1 MLHGWT
7 LPQTMTG
14 RSSTVS
20 PPPWHYSGEVIAVE
34 FKADPSRV
42 AALAPARFEADAD
55 GSCTFVFCDWCSAAD
70 SDPRTLADPARSQ
83 YKEAFVIVTGMFR
96 GGRASRIP
104 FIWVDSEL
112 SLLRGHIQGFP
123 KQLGQIHM
131 TRPVSLGK
139 GGVRLEPGAT
149 LGAHVSSVGRR
160 LASVRVELQDKVDTP
175 PLALFAPPLHTR
187 LFPSLSRP
195 EPAVEEYSIGKVSNV
210 GWSDIWRG
218 EGNIQFGESEYSEL
232 DQLAPVEITAGWR
245 LNLAFS
251 VDGAVEFPITT
262 KSELERADES
272 V

>member
-1 MLHGWT
+1 MLLGWT
-7 LPQTMTG
+7 LPQTSTG

-34 FKADPSRV
+34 FRADPDRV
-42 AALAPARFEADAD
+42 AALAPPGFEPEAD

-83 YKEAFVIVTGMFR
+83 YREAFVIVTGEFR
-96 GGRASRIP
+96 GVRASRIP

-123 KQLGQIHM
+123 KQIGQVHM
-131 TRPVSLGK
+131 TRPVSIGK
-139 GGVRLEPGAT
+139 GGVRLEPGAS
-149 LGAHVSSVGRR
+149 LGAHVSSLGRR
-160 LASVRVELQDKVDTP
+160 LATARVELHEKVEIP

-195 EPAVEEYSIGKVSNV
+195 EPAVEEFSIGQVSNAAWTDV
-210 GWSDIWRG
+210 WRG
-218 EGNIQFGESEYSEL
+218 AGDLSFGESEYSEL
-232 DQLAPVEITAGWR
+232 DQLAPTEIIAGWR

-251 VDGAVEFPITT
+251 VDGAVEFPMI
-262 KSELERADES
+262 SETALEQDHEA